1 MMHAY
6 DEIYLGKARM
16 TLAWMFDYGVNGCGF
31 EMEQFYKMF
40 LASSYVHRFENG
52 DCSVVAGLSGVE
64 LAQRVIMEASEIGEF
79 PEPVFALDRSPEYWL
94 GYYLSYY
101 QWYRNVMFEQITM
114 HIAITD
120 ILCMYRKYHEM
131 DVMNFVCAL
140 DEMCINT
147 EERQL
152 SRLQA
157 YRKRIG
163 LSQRELAERAEVP
176 LRTIQQ
182 YEQKQK
188 NINHARADYV
198 LRIAKVL
205 YCRPDDLMETET

>member
-40 LASSYVHRFENG
+40 LTSSYVHRFENG

-114 HIAITD
+114 CIAITD

-198 LRIAKVL
+198 LRIAKAL